1 MSLLILKLISA
12 YLLSQLPFRRSKGE
26 KQRSL
31 RLHIE
36 KELVSS
42 SVFLALASLFILPA
56 ERGMLPLILL
66 ITLLRLV
73 SGGLSSRY
81 CFGSWARLICAEII
95 QLLVVVG
102 ITAKYTDG
110 PALLDQILNLLNTQ
124 QTYGLIIAYA
134 VSLGLGSA
142 LVPLVTSPLQSSDS
156 KSDSLKGAGFYI
168 GILERLLVTSL
179 IIFWPKLDA
188 AAIGLIFSAKSIAR
202 FPEFQKT
209 RFAEYFLIGSLTS
222 FLVAIGAGLLGR
234 FILIHA

>member
-1 MSLLILKLISA
+1 MSLLILKLIST
-12 YLLSQLPFRRSKGE
+12 YLLSQLPFRRLKSE
-26 KQRSL
+26 KQQQLGR
-31 RLHIE
+31 HIL

-42 SVFLALASLFILPA
+42 CIFLALAALFVLPA
-56 ERGMLPLILL
+56 EHGMLPLILFIAL
-66 ITLLRLV
+66 WRLV
-73 SGGLSSRY
+73 LGGLGSRY

-102 ITAKYTDG
+102 ITAKFTNG
-110 PALLDQILNLLNTQ
+110 PPLLDQILNLLNTQ

-134 VSLGLGSA
+134 ISLGFGSA
-142 LVPLVTSPLQSSDS
+142 LIPLVTSPLQSSES
-156 KSDSLKGAGFYI
+156 KPDGMKGAGFYI

-222 FLVAIGAGLLGR
+222 FLIAIGAGLLGR
-234 FILIHA
+234 YLLFL